1 MSTLT
6 EKHHFVPFLL
16 YGCLRHYGTYQHTV
30 KKKQNLPLIK
40 DHIKLQM
47 DLASWK
53 IGLAKQKP
61 IYLPFDLHCSWD
73 QCSLQQ
79 CVNHFK
85 TLLIT

>member
-1 MSTLT
+1 MSRLT

-53 IGLAKQKP
+53 IGL
-61 IYLPFDLHCSWD
+61 I
-73 QCSLQQ
+73 
-79 CVNHFK
+79 
-85 TLLIT
+85 